1 MHGLLR
7 FFRLILKINTRL
19 FRMIKL
25 PILIEEHQRSGLPL
39 AFTEKWLDNKDLRQK
54 LHMSQSTLRRHRL
67 EGTIS
72 YIRINGKYYYRKSDI
87 EMLMD

>member
-1 MHGLLR
+1 
-7 FFRLILKINTRL
+7 
-19 FRMIKL
+19 MIKL